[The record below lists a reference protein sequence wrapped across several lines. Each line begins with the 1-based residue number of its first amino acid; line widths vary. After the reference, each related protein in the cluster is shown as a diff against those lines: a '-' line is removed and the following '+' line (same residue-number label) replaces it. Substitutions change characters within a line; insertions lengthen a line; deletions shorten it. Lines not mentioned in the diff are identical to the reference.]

1 MELEELRRVCFFA
14 TNSANFLE
22 LFFTIC
28 FHSLSR
34 LSALLFNPFRVVV
47 SRGVVSSSEIRP
59 LQGQSLFIVY
69 RFDFNQKRF
78 IQCRVFYFRMPRFR
92 IRTLDIDDKIV
103 VVSIVS
109 ELSCNQCIR

>member
-1 MELEELRRVCFFA
+1 MLLARSLAELEELRRVFLLCVFALRSLLSFF
-14 TNSANFLE
+14 
-22 LFFTIC
+22 
-28 FHSLSR
+28 
-34 LSALLFNPFRVVV
+34 ALLFNPFRVVV
-47 SRGVVSSSEIRP
+47 FRGVVSSSEIRP

-92 IRTLDIDDKIV
+92 IPTLDIDDKIV